1 MSNIIFLIGE
11 AGSGKDTVAK
21 LLAEDGYKRIAFAD
35 KLKQEY
41 YSDLGIT
48 YCAEEEDRDFKE
60 KHRQGLIDYGEAKRI
75 SKGLSYW
82 INKAFD
88 DYWDEGLFVLKDSTP
103 NLVVTDVRRCREV
116 EFVLSMKLFSNANVF
131 FYHVD
136 RLVYDNDELTMK
148 ALRESAKTKG
158 LLDGVIDN
166 NGTLKQLKED
176 VRQISRKIERESR
189 RHSEGGT
196 NRQITI
202 HDVLGELGL

>member
-1 MSNIIFLIGE
+1 VSNIIFLIGE

-21 LLAEDGYKRIAFAD
+21 LLAKDGYKRIAFAD
-35 KLKQEY
+35 KLKQDY
-41 YSDLGIT
+41 YAKIGIN
-48 YCAEEEDRDFKE
+48 YCPDKEDREFKE
-60 KHRQGLIDYGEAKRI
+60 EHRQGLIDYGEAKRI

-88 DYWDEGLFVLKDSTP
+88 DYWDEGLFVLKDNTP

-116 EFVLSMKLFSNANVF
+116 EFIMSMKLFSNANVF

-136 RLVYDNDELTMK
+136 RLVYDNDNLTK
-148 ALRESAKTKG
+148 EALRRSASIEG

-176 VRQISRKIERESR
+176 VRQISREIERESR
-189 RHSEGGT
+189 RHSEGGA

>member
-1 MSNIIFLIGE
+1 
-11 AGSGKDTVAK
+11 
-21 LLAEDGYKRIAFAD
+21 
-35 KLKQEY
+35 
-41 YSDLGIT
+41 
-48 YCAEEEDRDFKE
+48 
-60 KHRQGLIDYGEAKRI
+60 
-75 SKGLSYW
+75 
-82 INKAFD
+82 
-88 DYWDEGLFVLKDSTP
+88 
-103 NLVVTDVRRCREV
+103 
-116 EFVLSMKLFSNANVF
+116 MKLFSNANVF

-148 ALRESAKTKG
+148 ALRESVKTKG

-189 RHSEGGT
+189 RFTESRT